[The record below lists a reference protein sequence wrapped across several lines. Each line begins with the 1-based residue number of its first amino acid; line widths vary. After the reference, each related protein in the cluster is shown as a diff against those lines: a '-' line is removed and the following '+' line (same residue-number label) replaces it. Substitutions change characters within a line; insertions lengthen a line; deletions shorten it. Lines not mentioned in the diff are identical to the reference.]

1 MKGEKNGA
9 IRIISRIIV
18 VDSNAGLVPCFSG
31 VAGGIRR
38 RIRCPAVSYS
48 RVRCKYTRAELLPG
62 ECSHEVRPSRVRYK
76 VLLGCCRCQVL
87 PEGATSEM
95 RFGCGVQ
102 EMLCAGGCIEV
113 RSGRVQCGRREM
125 RPSRLWCKMRY
136 RGCRCEMLP
145 PNTASERLCRS
156 AGQAMLCG
164 WCRCE
169 VRSSEWRTEV
179 LPRGRCPVLP
189 KDAAGEMRFGC
200 GVQEMLCAGGCIE
213 VRSGR
218 VRCGRREMRPSR
230 LWCKMRYRGCRCEML
245 PPGTASEMLCC
256 SAGQARLCGWC
267 RCEVRSSGWRT
278 EVLPRRCCQMLPKGA
293 AKQVLCGKEVRKH
306 DVLGPGCFP
315 LGRDGR

>member
-1 MKGEKNGA
+1 
-9 IRIISRIIV
+9 
-18 VDSNAGLVPCFSG
+18 
-31 VAGGIRR
+31 
-38 RIRCPAVSYS
+38 
-48 RVRCKYTRAELLPG
+48 
-62 ECSHEVRPSRVRYK
+62 
-76 VLLGCCRCQVL
+76 
-87 PEGATSEM
+87 
-95 RFGCGVQ
+95 
-102 EMLCAGGCIEV
+102 
-113 RSGRVQCGRREM
+113 M

-164 WCRCE
+164 WCRCEVRSSEWRTEVLPRGRCPVLPKGAAGEMRFGCGVQEMLRAGGCIE